1 MRGLNIRHFGENA
14 VMIDWPEESGE
25 VILQEILAC
34 EQFLRSRFKNDLIET
49 VISYRAVVAYFKT
62 NKKSAEIIDVL
73 QRELTFN
80 SVSLTETAI
89 RIVPVCYD
97 NEFGPDLDFLAA
109 QCELSTSEVIELHT
123 KPVYTVRF
131 IGFLPGFPYLS
142 RLDERLHTPR
152 KSTPRRTV
160 AAGSVAIGG
169 AQTGIYTMDSPG
181 GWHVLG
187 RSPLE
192 FFSPQ
197 NSPPSLFRP
206 GDRLK
211 FKAVSE
217 EEYLQIEKELRT
229 GKYNLEHIEN
239 D

>member
-1 MRGLNIRHFGENA
+1 MRGLHIRHFGENA

-34 EQFLRSRFKNDLIET
+34 DEFLRSRFKIDLIET

-62 NKKSAEIIDVL
+62 NKKSAEIIDIL
-73 QRELTFN
+73 QRELTLK
-80 SVSLTETAI
+80 SVRLAQTAI
-89 RIVPVCYD
+89 SIVPVCYA

-109 QCELSTSEVIELHT
+109 QTGLSTSEVIEIHT

-142 RLDERLHTPR
+142 SLDKLLHTPR

-169 AQTGIYTMDSPG
+169 AQTGVYTMDSPG

-187 RSPLE
+187 RSPLQ
-192 FFSPQ
+192 FFSPRK
-197 NSPPSLFRP
+197 NPPSLFAP

-211 FKAVSE
+211 FKAVSQ
-217 EEYLQIEKELRT
+217 EEYLRIEEKLRL
-229 GKYNLEHIEN
+229 GQYNLENITN